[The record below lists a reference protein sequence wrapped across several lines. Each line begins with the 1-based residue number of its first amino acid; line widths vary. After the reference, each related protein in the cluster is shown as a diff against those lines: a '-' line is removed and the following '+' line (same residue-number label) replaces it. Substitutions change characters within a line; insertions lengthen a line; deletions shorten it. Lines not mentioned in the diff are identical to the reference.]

1 MTVWLKQGVSFALD
15 VNQMQ
20 ILVMMRMVIY
30 QPTGSIK
37 LNTE

>member
-1 MTVWLKQGVSFALD
+1 MTVWLKQEVSFALD

-30 QPTGSIK
+30 LLIGFIK
-37 LNTE
+37 L

>member
-30 QPTGSIK
+30 LLIGFIK
-37 LNTE
+37 L